1 MWEDLN
7 FFVKPL
13 QYAVDPQRESKF
25 CKSQSETS
33 NKGVGVG
40 KLKLVVE
47 KKCII
52 VYRN

>member
-33 NKGVGVG
+33 NKGVG

-52 VYRN
+52 VYRD